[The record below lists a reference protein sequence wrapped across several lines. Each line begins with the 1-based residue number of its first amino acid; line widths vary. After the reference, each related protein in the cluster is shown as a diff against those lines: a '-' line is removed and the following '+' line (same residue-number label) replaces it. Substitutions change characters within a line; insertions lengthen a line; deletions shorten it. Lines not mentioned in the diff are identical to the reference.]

1 MIDKTVVNIYDQN
14 GNCITFL
21 ADQTALYKIFDVK
34 NPLVL
39 KKQLCSTA
47 KIRPTPQW
55 VIVYDALAVGRFCF
69 ALFEKRDLFI
79 ANKYLFLF
87 AREA

>member
-34 NPLVL
+34 NLLVL
-39 KKQLCSTA
+39 KK
-47 KIRPTPQW
+47 
-55 VIVYDALAVGRFCF
+55 
-69 ALFEKRDLFI
+69 
-79 ANKYLFLF
+79 
-87 AREA
+87 